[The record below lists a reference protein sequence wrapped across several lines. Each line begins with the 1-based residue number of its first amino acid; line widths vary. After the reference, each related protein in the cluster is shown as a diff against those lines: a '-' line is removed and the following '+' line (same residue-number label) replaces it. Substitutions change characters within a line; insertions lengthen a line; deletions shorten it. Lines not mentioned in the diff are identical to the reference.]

1 MFKLQSITDYF
12 TTHGRLRLSQRKTL
26 AALVWALMR
35 KPLLG
40 IAAIGRRLATAKTAK
55 AKHAIKRVDR
65 FVGNA
70 RIDLEVACGDLIET
84 VIGSA
89 RQVYLTLDWTDPKTK
104 DGQFQILSIHVRAHG
119 RAIQSPG

>member
-40 IAAIGRRLATAKTAK
+40 IATIGRSLATAKTAK

-84 VIGSA
+84 VIGCAPGLSHPG
-89 RQVYLTLDWTDPKTK
+89 LDRSEDQRWPV
-104 DGQFQILSIHVRAHG
+104 SN
-119 RAIQSPG
+119 PEY